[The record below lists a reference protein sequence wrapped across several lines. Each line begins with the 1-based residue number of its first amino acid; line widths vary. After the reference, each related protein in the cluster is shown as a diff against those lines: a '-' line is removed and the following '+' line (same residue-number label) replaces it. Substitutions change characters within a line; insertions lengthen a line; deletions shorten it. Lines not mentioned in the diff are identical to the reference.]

1 MTLIDEEDRKQR
13 WLGVAAFA
21 LFMLAVAFAWGAWVE
36 RSDAQAV
43 RAFQAD
49 QCGAFEIAELRSGGV
64 MECQPIPGRKLSAE
78 QCKPGEVAFVRA
90 DGTQTL
96 CLRGSQRAG
105 GARR

>member
-36 RSDAQAV
+36 RSDA
-43 RAFQAD
+43 RALR
-49 QCGAFEIAELRSGGV
+49 EIA
-64 MECQPIPGRKLSAE
+64 AE
-78 QCKPGEVAFVRA
+78 QCKPHEVAWVKS
-90 DGTQTL
+90 DGSQTL